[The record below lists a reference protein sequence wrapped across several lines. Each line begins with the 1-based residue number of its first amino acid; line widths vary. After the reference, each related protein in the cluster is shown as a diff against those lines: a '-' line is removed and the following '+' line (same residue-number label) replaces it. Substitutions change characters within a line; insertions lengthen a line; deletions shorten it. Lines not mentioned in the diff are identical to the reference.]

1 MNKIRDELNRWLV
14 PAFGEKLYLDFDY
27 SNISELQEEMD
38 KVVDQ
43 MSKSWWLT
51 PNEKRQA
58 MSYGVDSDNE
68 ALNNFYVPVNLVALE
83 DDVIEDEVKS
93 LDLDYNN
100 LYRKE
105 EIREDVFDNPAE
117 AMNRAKEIGCNEIH
131 SHEENGRTI
140 FMPCK
145 THSEYEEA
153 INEDKNYHHEDQ
165 KDLEIK
171 PVKPG
176 SAVERGLKNK
186 VKDHNDKYGDNPSK
200 RVTYR
205 MLQAVF
211 NRGIGAYRT
220 NPQSVRP
227 SVRSEDQWAYARVN
241 SFLYAVR
248 NGRHRG
254 GKHDGDLFPSGHP
267 LRSKK
272 KYLKKQMYDDYPQGA
287 TNNAKRMLEWREKYG
302 RDVVKGGTQV
312 GWTRANQ
319 LAKREA
325 LSLDTVKR
333 IHSFLSRHKDNAQI
347 NPKFK
352 NEPWKDNGYVAY
364 NLWGG
369 ANMVSYAKRIAGSD
383 E

>member
-1 MNKIRDELNRWLV
+1 
-14 PAFGEKLYLDFDY
+14 
-27 SNISELQEEMD
+27 MD

-145 THSEYEEA
+145 THTEYEEA
-153 INEDKNYHHEDQ
+153 INEDKYQHEDDKYHHEDQ